1 MAIVLIVEDQEQIL
15 TLAQSFL
22 EEQGH
27 KTLSAATADEAL
39 AILTGSEAVDAL
51 FVDIILNGDTQAGL
65 ELAKRAVELK
75 PRLKVVYSTG
85 LSVTDEMKAS
95 FVPGSAILEKPY
107 TVDQLL
113 TSFSVHFQIGPQ
125 LAFEISNAR
134 LSRPRDAI
142 ASPPE
147 RKLYAAR
154 LGARCFDQLKIAPSL
169 TSMGRPGNAS
179 CYWFGHISS
188 DLLSEGAKLIILCG
202 NGIEL
207 VAHPR
212 GR

>member
-1 MAIVLIVEDQEQIL
+1 MATVLIVEDQEEIL

-65 ELAKRAVELK
+65 EAVKLK

-85 LSVTDEMKAS
+85 LSVTDEMKAL
-95 FVPGSAILEKPY
+95 FVPGSAVLEKPY

-113 TSFSVHFQIGPQ
+113 TSLSDHF
-125 LAFEISNAR
+125 
-134 LSRPRDAI
+134 D
-142 ASPPE
+142 ASP
-147 RKLYAAR
+147 
-154 LGARCFDQLKIAPSL
+154 Q
-169 TSMGRPGNAS
+169 
-179 CYWFGHISS
+179 
-188 DLLSEGAKLIILCG
+188 
-202 NGIEL
+202 
-207 VAHPR
+207 PR
-212 GR
+212 VRD

>member
-1 MAIVLIVEDQEQIL
+1 VCRPPVLRGAVGIGSITTYQFQTSSGLSSAPYNSGTCMAIVLIVEDQEQIL

-125 LAFEISNAR
+125 
-134 LSRPRDAI
+134 PRVRD
-142 ASPPE
+142 
-147 RKLYAAR
+147 
-154 LGARCFDQLKIAPSL
+154 
-169 TSMGRPGNAS
+169 
-179 CYWFGHISS
+179 
-188 DLLSEGAKLIILCG
+188 
-202 NGIEL
+202 
-207 VAHPR
+207 
-212 GR
+212 